1 MRATKVLM
9 SIGTAIAAGK
19 LAQMASGV
27 RMDDVL
33 GTVGLS
39 RRRSHALENLLF
51 LGAGAAVGA
60 GAALLFAPASGR
72 ETRQKIGKEVS
83 KLTEAAGTAVH
94 DAAESA
100 RALLHTGDD
109 GPKNA
114 KRAPA

>member
-1 MRATKVLM
+1 MKATKLLM

-19 LAQMASGV
+19 LAQIASGV

-39 RRRSHALENLLF
+39 RRRSHILENLLF

-72 ETRQKIGKEVS
+72 ETRQLIGKEVS

-114 KRAPA
+114 KRTPA